1 MSVVPL
7 SPSLCPHSV
16 PTRKALGGPV
26 LPSPL
31 TASQRRWHRCDVV
44 LVLSQR
50 TAAPTSLGG
59 FFPFLELFR
68 CLWEF
73 RNLLSGVG
81 ESKAVEQKA
90 LKKGEKIIP
99 SFFMLFSSEHPEEE
113 CYNLSNPRSSLG
125 CFRGALQAR

>member
-1 MSVVPL
+1 MPSPSPLPFAPILFPPAKRSVAPCSHPL
-7 SPSLCPHSV
+7 SPRPKGAGIAVMWFWFSLNAQQHP
-16 PTRKALGGPV
+16 PP
-26 LPSPL
+26 
-31 TASQRRWHRCDVV
+31 W
-44 LVLSQR
+44 
-50 TAAPTSLGG
+50 GG